1 MVFAVDCKIK
11 IDNSGLKEVLKACKY
26 LENNVAHAGVINA
39 DPKTVE
45 IAAKNEFGGHS
56 VYTYGPYAGEPVE
69 VPQRSFIMKS
79 INQKD
84 DKIIEWGAMAFQNEF
99 SERSAREA
107 VDRVGD
113 MAAETQR
120 VAIDTNGEGVPD
132 WQTWQDYRTIITK
145 GHDKPLHTRNM
156 ETFPIDYEITKRS
169 A

>member
-11 IDNSGLKEVLKACKY
+11 LDNSGLKEVLKACKY
-26 LENNVAHAGVINA
+26 LEKNVAHAGVINA

-45 IAAKNEFGGHS
+45 IARKNEFGNEIS
-56 VYTYGPYAGEPVE
+56 VYSYGPYKGEEVE
-69 VPQRSFIMKS
+69 VPERRFIRGSLLKE
-79 INQKD
+79 
-84 DKIIEWGAMAFQNEF
+84 DKIKEYGSLAFAGEF
-99 SERSAREA
+99 TERSAREA
-107 VDRVGD
+107 LDRVGEITAD
-113 MAAETQR
+113 IQR
-120 VAIDTNGEGVPD
+120 NILDTNGEGVPD